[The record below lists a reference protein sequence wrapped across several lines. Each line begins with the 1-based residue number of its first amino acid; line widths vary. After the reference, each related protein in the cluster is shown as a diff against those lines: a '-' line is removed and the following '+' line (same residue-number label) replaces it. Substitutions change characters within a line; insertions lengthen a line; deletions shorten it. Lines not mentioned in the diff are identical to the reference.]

1 MDFWEFVW
9 GALVVFF
16 FAMFLVIFITTVMDV
31 FRSRDIG
38 GGAKALWLISL
49 VVLPVIGVLIY
60 MIVRGPDMA
69 ERSYQTQMANAE
81 AMVAAGVARSARRIS
96 SPGPSSC
103 STAARSTRPN
113 TPSSRPRS
121 WGSRWMPSRARAG
134 RLRISACDAPGW
146 A

>member
-81 AMVAAGVARSARRIS
+81 AMVAAEGGSV
-96 SPGPSSC
+96 SP
-103 STAARSTRPN
+103 ADQL
-113 TPSSRPRS
+113 
-121 WGSRWMPSRARAG
+121 ARAKQLLDSG
-134 RLRISACDAPGW
+134 AIDEAEYAKLKAQILG
-146 A
+146 